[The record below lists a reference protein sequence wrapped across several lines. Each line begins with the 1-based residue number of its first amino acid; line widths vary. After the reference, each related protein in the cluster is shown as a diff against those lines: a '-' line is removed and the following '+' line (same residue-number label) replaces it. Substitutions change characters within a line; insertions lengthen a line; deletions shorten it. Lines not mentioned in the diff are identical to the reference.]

1 MTERKTITRRP
12 ASPYANAHNEAK
24 ARAAFCARL
33 IGRRTIFECWPIRT
47 HRADGYA
54 KFGAGNAFGTG
65 EVYTHRI
72 VYRLVWG
79 KIRKGYE
86 GDHVCRTRNCVNPLH
101 LEAVPI
107 AENRR
112 RKIGHVKLK
121 SRCPRGHPYRG
132 RNLYVNPRT
141 GKRHCRECMRVAN
154 RQLRASKST
163 HQPDRE
169 G

>member
-47 HRADGYA
+47 HRA
-54 KFGAGNAFGTG
+54 
-65 EVYTHRI
+65 E
-72 VYRLVWG
+72 
-79 KIRKGYE
+79 GYE
-86 GDHVCRTRNCVNPLH
+86 VDHVCRTRNCVNPLH